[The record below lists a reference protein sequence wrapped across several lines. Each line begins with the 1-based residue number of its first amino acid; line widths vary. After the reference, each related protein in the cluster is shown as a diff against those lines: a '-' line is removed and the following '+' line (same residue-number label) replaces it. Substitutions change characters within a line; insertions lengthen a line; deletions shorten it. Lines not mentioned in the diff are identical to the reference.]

1 MKQSQQATLAA
12 PVSLSGIGVHSGKPV
27 NLHLHPAQ
35 ANHGIV
41 FLRTVLPGGED
52 RLIYARGLE
61 VTATELY
68 TVFCDLERGAVATI
82 EHLMSSLC
90 GLGIDNLLVEIDG
103 PEVPIFDG
111 SAQAFVE
118 AIDSVGIVRSRVARR
133 HLKVLRTVRVELG
146 IGWAEL
152 RPNPRGFQVD
162 VEIKFDN
169 PVIGRQRKV
178 IDLSPAAYRQDVARA
193 RTFGFIGDVEKLWK
207 AGFALG
213 ASLDNTVAV
222 GEGKV
227 MNPEGLRFADEFVR
241 HKMLDA
247 IGDLSLAGHPILG
260 TYKSFCGGHRLNI
273 AVLKELLSDRANYA
287 IVDGGTRR
295 ETGHAEMGSGIAVPA
310 FAPDVH

>member
-35 ANHGIV
+35 PNHGIV
-41 FLRTVLPGGED
+41 FLRTGLPGGDD
-52 RLIYARGLE
+52 RLIDARSLE
-61 VTATELY
+61 VTATELC
-68 TVFCDLERGAVATI
+68 TVVGDRETGAVATI
-82 EHLMSSLC
+82 EHLMSCLR

-118 AIDSVGIVRSRVARR
+118 AIDSVGVVQARAAR
-133 HLKVLRTVRVELG
+133 KQLKVLRTVRVELG

-152 RPNPRGFQVD
+152 RPNSRGFQVD

-178 IDLSPAAYRQDVARA
+178 IDLSPAAYRREIARA

-213 ASLDNTVAV
+213 ASLDNTVAI
-222 GEGKV
+222 GEGRV
-227 MNPEGLRFADEFVR
+227 INPEGLRFADEFVR

-247 IGDLSLAGHPILG
+247 IGDLALAGYPILG

-287 IVDGGTRR
+287 IVDGETRR
-295 ETGHAEMGSGIAVPA
+295 EAGHAEIASGVAVPA